1 MDNHRLRAIILKLQD
16 RLSNDDRKRLHF
28 YLGNDVPRRIRD
40 DSTLGGTLSLMDS
53 LFDQDKV
60 NEKDFTFLINAFD
73 EIQCIDA
80 VKLLREH
87 WRHNQSDIQNQSVES
102 LSMIMP
108 AMINQLLEDQDEDKY
123 SMQQLVVNPKNTCDN
138 SNIMINS
145 NNTNIN
151 QIPVMNNDEK
161 PQHPGSKRK
170 YLLNS
175 RKMLWKCLLLFV
187 LLSIVG
193 YGILISFS
201 IQNFVDIGRKIQ
213 CLEILNNVSMA
224 RIQLLETS
232 NSQSI
237 ETIEHLQRKVKQLKK
252 PQPKWDKWN
261 QNAITVAGGNEKGQQ
276 LNQLYGPEGIFVD
289 KNKNIFIA
297 DIENHRIVEWKHD
310 AKEGQIIAGG
320 NKQGN
325 RTDQLNRPTD
335 VIFDQQNH
343 SIIITDKGNSRVIQ
357 WSNQNQQ
364 ILIDNIHC
372 SRLAMDKYGFL
383 YVSDCIK
390 NEVRRWKMGEYNN
403 EGIIVAGGNGRG
415 NQLNQLNCPSFLF
428 VDEDQSVY
436 VSDFSNHR
444 VMKWRKDTNEGRIV
458 AGGNGRGESLNQLF
472 GPRGVITDHLGQIY
486 VTDRG
491 NDRIMRWCEGKEEGE
506 VVVGGNSKGNQ
517 SSQLNGP
524 VGISFDGEGNLY
536 VADYFN
542 HRIQKFEHNRFD
554 FYSDLYVYMYSFIA
568 FIVQINS
575 QICEKTP
582 QYGECSTN
590 SACGCF
596 HMVGANDDTG
606 VCGFLWPT
614 CSRLLQ
620 CNSSNNSC
628 SQPNTICVQHPQCD
642 DFPLC
647 YPITMFDQ
655 NMCPPI
661 KNKINLKWKQNAIT
675 VAGGIGYGEQLNQL
689 RGPQGIFID
698 KNKNIF
704 IADGENHRIVEWKHG
719 AKQGQ
724 TIAGRN
730 GAGSQMDQLY
740 CPTDM
745 IVDQQNHSI
754 IIADSWNR
762 RVIQWFNQNQQIL
775 IKNIDCNGLAMDK
788 NGFLYVSNYKKNEVR
803 RWKMGEYN
811 NAGVVVAGGNGQGDR
826 LNQLSFPRYIFIDE
840 DQSVYVTDRDNHR
853 VMKWRKDAKE
863 GTVVAGGN
871 GQGRNLNQLSS
882 PQGIIF
888 DDLGQIYVAD
898 FENHRIMRWY
908 EGKEEGEV
916 VVGGNSKEGNQS
928 NQLNGPLGISFDDE
942 RNLYVADCLNHR
954 IQKFEIIL

>member
-123 SMQQLVVNPKNTCDN
+123 SMQQLVVNQKNTCDN
-138 SNIMINS
+138 NNIMINS

-175 RKMLWKCLLLFV
+175 KKMLWKCLLLFV

-213 CLEILNNVSMA
+213 RLETLNNESIA

-237 ETIEHLQRKVKQLKK
+237 ETIEHLQRKVKELKK
-252 PQPKWDKWN
+252 PQPKWDKWK

-297 DIENHRIVEWKHD
+297 DVENHRIVEWKHD

-357 WSNQNQQ
+357 WLNQNQQ

-372 SRLAMDKYGFL
+372 SRLAMDKYVFL
-383 YVSDCIK
+383 YVSDCMK
-390 NEVRRWKMGEYNN
+390 NEVRRWKMGEYEN

-491 NDRIMRWCEGKEEGE
+491 NDRIMRWNEGKEEGE

-542 HRIQKFEHNRFD
+542 HRIQKFE
-554 FYSDLYVYMYSFIA
+554 
-568 FIVQINS
+568 
-575 QICEKTP
+575 ICEKTS
-582 QYGECSTN
+582 QYSECSTN

-596 HMVGANDDTG
+596 RMIGANNDAG
-606 VCGFLWPT
+606 ICGFRWLA
-614 CSRLLQ
+614 CARLVL
-620 CNSSNNSC
+620 CNSSDNSC
-628 SQPNTICVQHPQCD
+628 SQPNTTCVQHPECND
-642 DFPLC
+642 LPVC
-647 YPITMFDQ
+647 YPVTMTDQ
-655 NMCPPI
+655 SICPPMR
-661 KNKINLKWKQNAIT
+661 NKTNLKWKQDAIT
-675 VAGGIGYGEQLNQL
+675 VAGGNGLGQESNQL
-689 RGPQGIFID
+689 DRLIGIFID
-698 KNKNIF
+698 KNKNISLL
-704 IADGENHRIVEWKHG
+704 I
-719 AKQGQ
+719 
-724 TIAGRN
+724 
-730 GAGSQMDQLY
+730 LL
-740 CPTDM
+740 
-745 IVDQQNHSI
+745 I
-754 IIADSWNR
+754 I
-762 RVIQWFNQNQQIL
+762 
-775 IKNIDCNGLAMDK
+775 
-788 NGFLYVSNYKKNEVR
+788 NEVR
-803 RWKMGEYN
+803 QWKMGEYN
-811 NAGVVVAGGNGQGDR
+811 NEGIIVAGGNGRGNQ
-826 LNQLSFPRYIFIDE
+826 LNQLNYPTCIFVDE
-840 DQSVYVTDRDNHR
+840 DQSVYVSDFSNHR

-863 GTVVAGGN
+863 GTIVAGGN
-871 GQGRNLNQLSS
+871 GQGGNLNQLSG
-882 PQGIIF
+882 PRGIIV
-888 DDLGQIYVAD
+888 DHLGQIYVAD
-898 FENHRIMRWY
+898 SNNNRVMRWY
-908 EGKEEGEV
+908 EGKEEGEI
-916 VVGGNSKEGNQS
+916 VVGGNGQGSQP
-928 NQLNGPLGISFDDE
+928 NQLNHSKGLSFDDE
-942 RNLYVADCLNHR
+942 GNLYVAHHNNHR
-954 IQKFEIIL
+954 IQKFELIL